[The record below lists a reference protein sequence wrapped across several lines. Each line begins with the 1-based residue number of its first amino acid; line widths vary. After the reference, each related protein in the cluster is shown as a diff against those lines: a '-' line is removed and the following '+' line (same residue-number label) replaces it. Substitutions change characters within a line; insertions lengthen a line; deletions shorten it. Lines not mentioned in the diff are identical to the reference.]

1 MYRLLLLVAA
11 LASPQCW
18 GADIRLATLSDPG
31 GDDKG
36 TGTLTYPVGGDLRP
50 GDLDLRSLDVSRS
63 ETGFTFV
70 ATFTNPIQEKWW
82 LPAEGREA
90 ALLAGNSSLPFNL
103 NLDLYIDTDRKNASG
118 FLFTLPGRKVRID
131 SRYAWERVI
140 VLSPQANAIR
150 ARLLATLMKNFPDRP
165 VAEAEASIDETM
177 FFASRLRLQNNAIS
191 FFVPKKFMGASDGT
205 NWAVTALVTAATPVK
220 DDGNLGVMQLAP
232 IADISGRTTPPPPV
246 FDTLLPSAEQQ
257 YHQLAAGESLTG
269 LSWGPSSANETDFAD
284 LSRTFSSRLKSLSD
298 QRAQGLIGE
307 VDYRAQRAR
316 LLGEL

>member
-1 MYRLLLLVAA
+1 MFRLLLLVAA
-11 LASPQCW
+11 LAPSFCW
-18 GADIRLATLSDPG
+18 GVDIRLATLSDPG

-36 TGTLTYPVGGDLRP
+36 IGTLTYPVGGELRP
-50 GDLDLRSLDVSRS
+50 GDLDLRSLEISRS

-70 ATFTNPIQEKWW
+70 ATFSNPIREKWW
-82 LPAEGREA
+82 LPAEGREPA
-90 ALLAGNSSLPFNL
+90 SLAGNSALPFNL

-140 VLSPQANAIR
+140 VLSPQANAMR

-191 FFVPKKFMGASDGT
+191 FFVPKKFMGVSDGT

-232 IADISGRTTPPPPV
+232 STESSGRNTPPPV

-257 YHQLAAGESLTG
+257 YGQLAAGESLTG
-269 LSWGPSSANETDFAD
+269 LSWGPSSANETDFED

>member
-1 MYRLLLLVAA
+1 M
-11 LASPQCW
+11 
-18 GADIRLATLSDPG
+18 
-31 GDDKG
+31 
-36 TGTLTYPVGGDLRP
+36 
-50 GDLDLRSLDVSRS
+50 
-63 ETGFTFV
+63 
-70 ATFTNPIQEKWW
+70 
-82 LPAEGREA
+82 
-90 ALLAGNSSLPFNL
+90 
-103 NLDLYIDTDRKNASG
+103 
-118 FLFTLPGRKVRID
+118 
-131 SRYAWERVI
+131 
-140 VLSPQANAIR
+140 R

-191 FFVPKKFMGASDGT
+191 FFVPKKFMGVSDGT

-232 IADISGRTTPPPPV
+232 STESSGRNTPPPV

-257 YHQLAAGESLTG
+257 YGQLAAGESLTG
-269 LSWGPSSANETDFAD
+269 LSWGPSSANETDFED